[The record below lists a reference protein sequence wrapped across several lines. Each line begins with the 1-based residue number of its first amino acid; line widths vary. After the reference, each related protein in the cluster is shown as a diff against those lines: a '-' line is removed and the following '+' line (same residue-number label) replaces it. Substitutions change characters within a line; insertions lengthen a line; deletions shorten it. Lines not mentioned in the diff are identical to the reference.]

1 MDYAE
6 WVSEQTGKRYR
17 LATEA
22 EWEYAAR
29 AGTESAYWWGKVL
42 STGMANCDGCGSQ
55 WDKQTAPVGSFKPN
69 KFGLYDTAGNVFEW
83 LEDCWHDA
91 YDGVPT
97 DGSAWLEAGEGD
109 CRQRV
114 VRGGSWYS
122 KPGDPS
128 FIAPG
133 QDPRRLHREKHR
145 LSSRA

>member
-1 MDYAE
+1 MDAV
-6 WVSEQTGKRYR
+6 VSGTNRPHR
-17 LATEA
+17 LV
-22 EWEYAAR
+22 R
-29 AGTESAYWWGKVL
+29 L
-42 STGMANCDGCGSQ
+42 
-55 WDKQTAPVGSFKPN
+55 KPN

-122 KPGDPS
+122 KPGILRSSLRDKIRADYIEKNIG
-128 FIAPG
+128 F
-133 QDPRRLHREKHR
+133 RLARD
-145 LSSRA
+145 LQ